1 MPTTTDPAD
10 AVPLTRS
17 NQKTPQEAASR
28 PQAAASRLTT
38 VETTAA
44 GTLAVTRP
52 GMPRIFRFLLAL
64 TGVKV

>member
-17 NQKTPQEAASR
+17 NPKTSQEAAAR
-28 PQAAASRLTT
+28 PQTPAPRMTT

-64 TGVKV
+64 TGVKL